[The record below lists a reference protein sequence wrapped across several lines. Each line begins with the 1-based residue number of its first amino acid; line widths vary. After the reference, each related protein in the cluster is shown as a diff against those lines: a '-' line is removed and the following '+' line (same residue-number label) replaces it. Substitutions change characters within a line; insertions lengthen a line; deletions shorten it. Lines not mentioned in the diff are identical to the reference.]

1 MTNWKKM
8 QEELNERTRVE
19 LREMC
24 AVRNI
29 HVNTKTTKDVLIS
42 KLIESMQSSE
52 SGTTTS
58 SAPTPCSEPA
68 PAVAS
73 PSNAPISNVKSK
85 VDSYVTPSNTFKS
98 FVRVSCGA
106 ASDNF
111 QVVGKTVT
119 KVAEFLREALNID
132 EKAQPIVN
140 GESVSPS
147 YVLKEGDTVEY
158 VKLAGKKG

>member
-1 MTNWKKM
+1 MTDWKKM
-8 QEELNERTRVE
+8 AAELNERTRAE

-24 AVRNI
+24 GVRNI
-29 HVNTKTTKDVLIS
+29 HTNTKTTKEVLVS
-42 KLIESMQSSE
+42 KLIESMKSDNKASTPCSS
-52 SGTTTS
+52 
-58 SAPTPCSEPA
+58 PCSEPA
-68 PAVAS
+68 PKD
-73 PSNAPISNVKSK
+73 PTSNNDPISNIKSK

-119 KVAEFLREALNID
+119 QVAIFLREALNID

-140 GESVSPS
+140 GEPVNPT
-147 YVLKEGDTVEY
+147 YILKEGDTVEY